1 MGIMKLKEL
10 LNEASQQ
17 WQVKDAIEL
26 QKAHERVLKAISA
39 LEKAAL
45 KLAAASKKHRNKPNA
60 EIFQKEAELLRKGVE
75 MGVTGTTSRVWDAW
89 DAFRETGKAIFG
101 EHWN

>member
-1 MGIMKLKEL
+1 MKLKNMI
-10 LNEASQQ
+10 NEASQQ

-26 QKAHERVLKAISA
+26 QKAHERVLKAMGT
-39 LEKAAL
+39 LEKATL

-75 MGVTGTTSRVWDAW
+75 RGVTDTTSMAWKAW
-89 DAFRETGKAIFG
+89 DEFRKTGKAIFQD
-101 EHWN
+101 HWN